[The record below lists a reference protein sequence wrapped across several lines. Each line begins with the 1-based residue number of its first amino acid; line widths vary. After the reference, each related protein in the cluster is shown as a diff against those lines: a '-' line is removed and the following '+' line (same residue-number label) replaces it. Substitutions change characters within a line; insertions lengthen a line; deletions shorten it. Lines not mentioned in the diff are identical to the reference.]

1 VILYRSPSG
10 FHERSPR
17 QRCWPRDWDGRWVC
31 NYCRTGFS
39 QNHGD
44 WIRGNHP
51 PKAPHFRT
59 GSCRHGPE
67 GNMSGPTFQVSEWS
81 YNLARWPDVW
91 CSNLIPLQTLNIPQY
106 SSVWGPT
113 SVMPPISM
121 TGDEDPK
128 ASGRCTFLQQPHG
141 GRLVCAIVARP
152 YSRPQTSWFFGV
164 KDDPETPW
172 WWQVS
177 IDIDGKSSQYLDVHH
192 QNQAVCLLNIGVTRF
207 DSPSSSC
214 RRCPGDGQ
222 GLAMAGSC
230 DFADRNSEMAHQCP
244 DIATVDW
251 MLLKGLLPPTSS
263 GQSHAK
269 SWSSWSKTHHA
280 MLHYASI
287 VGSKDRS
294 TSQQN
299 AESSWI

>member
-39 QNHGD
+39 RNHGD

-172 WWQVS
+172 WWQAS

-207 DSPSSSC
+207 DSPPVAVADAQAMDRAWQWRAAVILLTET
-214 RRCPGDGQ
+214 RRWPINAQ
-222 GLAMAGSC
+222 
-230 DFADRNSEMAHQCP
+230 
-244 DIATVDW
+244 I
-251 MLLKGLLPPTSS
+251 LPLWIGCCWRACFHPPPV
-263 GQSHAK
+263 GKVMQSHD
-269 SWSSWSKTHHA
+269 HHDLKLT
-280 MLHYASI
+280 MQCCI
-287 VGSKDRS
+287 MQV
-294 TSQQN
+294 
-299 AESSWI
+299 